1 MTEITTQG
9 RFKLVIATGNK
20 NIIREIQDKFSGIEG
35 LELVPLTEF
44 PDPPEVIEDG
54 ETFLENALKKAAA
67 IAAHTG
73 LPAMADDSGLVVDA
87 LGGRP
92 GVLSARYGGAS
103 ADDTA
108 KNRMILEEM
117 KGVHAGKRT
126 ARFVCVIAV
135 VFPGGKSFS
144 AEGTCEGAIT
154 EAVKGTHGFGYD
166 PIFFLPDRGKTM
178 AELPLEEKNKIS
190 HRARALEAMKEILIK
205 L

>member
-1 MTEITTQG
+1 MTEITRG
-9 RFKLVIATGNK
+9 DRIKLVIATGNRNK
-20 NIIREIQDKFSGIEG
+20 IREIQEKFAGMEWLS
-35 LELVPLTEF
+35 LVPLGDF

-54 ETFLENALKKAAA
+54 RTFRENALKKASA
-67 IAAHTG
+67 IAAYTG

-92 GVLSARYGGAS
+92 GVLSARYGGEA

-108 KNRMILEEM
+108 KNGMILEEM
-117 KGVHAGKRT
+117 RGVPAELRA

-135 VFPGGKSFS
+135 AFPGGKHVT
-144 AEGTCEGAIT
+144 AEGTCEGVIT
-154 EAVKGTHGFGYD
+154 DAMKGSHGFGYD
-166 PIFFLPDRGKTM
+166 PIFFLPDRGMTM

-190 HRARALEAMKEILIK
+190 HRAKALEAMREILLK

>member
-1 MTEITTQG
+1 MTDIIKQG
-9 RFKLVIATGNK
+9 RLKLVIATGNK
-20 NIIREIQDKFSGIEG
+20 NKIREIQDKFSEIEG
-35 LELVPLTEF
+35 LELVPLSEF

-54 ETFLENALKKAAA
+54 VTFLENASKKATSITAY
-67 IAAHTG
+67 TG

-92 GVLSARYGGAS
+92 GVLSARYGGAET
-103 ADDTA
+103 DDRA
-108 KNRMILEEM
+108 KNHIILEEM
-117 KGVHAGKRT
+117 KGIPAGKRT

-135 VFPGGKSFS
+135 VFPDGRSFS

-154 EAVKGTHGFGYD
+154 EAMKGTHGFGYD

-190 HRARALEAMKEILIK
+190 HRARALEAMSEL

>member
-1 MTEITTQG
+1 MAEMTKQG

-20 NIIREIQDKFSGIEG
+20 NKIREIQDKFSAIVG
-35 LELVPLTEF
+35 LDPIPLSDF
-44 PDPPEVIEDG
+44 PDPPEVVEDG
-54 ETFLENALKKAAA
+54 DTFLENALKKAAS
-67 IAAHTG
+67 IAAYTG

-87 LGGRP
+87 LNGRP

-103 ADDTA
+103 SDDTA

-117 KGVHAGKRT
+117 RGVPADKRT
-126 ARFVCVIAV
+126 ARFVCVIALA
-135 VFPGGKSFS
+135 FPGGRSFY
-144 AEGTCEGAIT
+144 AEGTCEGTIT
-154 EAVKGTHGFGYD
+154 QTMAGSYGFGYD

-190 HRARALEAMKEILIK
+190 HRAKALEAMRDILMK